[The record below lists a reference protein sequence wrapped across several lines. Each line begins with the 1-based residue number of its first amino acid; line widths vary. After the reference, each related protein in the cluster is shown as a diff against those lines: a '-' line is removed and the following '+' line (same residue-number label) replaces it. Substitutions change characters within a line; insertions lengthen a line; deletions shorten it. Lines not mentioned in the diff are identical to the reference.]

1 MKKETIFLLAG
12 TIMILLI
19 AGASAAKNE
28 TNRILIN
35 EFVTDSQTDWDAS
48 GQTSSSDEWY
58 ELHNPE
64 AGSIIVDNWY
74 LKLIDSS
81 IETQNLTGTIP
92 AGGYLTVIN
101 PAGNQNDG
109 GRIELYDNLNNLVD
123 SVSYGNYNDGNG
135 SDNAPEGTAAGKH

>member
-74 LKLIDSS
+74 LKLIDSP
-81 IETQNLTGTIP
+81 IETQNLPGTIP
-92 AGGYLTVIN
+92 AGGFLAVIN
-101 PAGNQNDG
+101 PAGIVPIKFCVSIDESISLRYQLSTM
-109 GRIELYDNLNNLVD
+109 IEPASGL
-123 SVSYGNYNDGNG
+123 
-135 SDNAPEGTAAGKH
+135 